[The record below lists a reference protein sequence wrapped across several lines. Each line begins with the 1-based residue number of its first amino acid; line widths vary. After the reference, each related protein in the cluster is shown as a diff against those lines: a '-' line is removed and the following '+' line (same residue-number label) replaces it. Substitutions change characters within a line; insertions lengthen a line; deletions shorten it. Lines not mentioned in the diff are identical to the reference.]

1 VNVTTTGAGGE
12 GIESKEEI
20 VISGGEVIVNASD
33 DAINAAYLKDDNKNW
48 VSGSGN
54 MTITGGYVFACSS
67 GNDGIDTNGD
77 CKIQG
82 GIVYAIG
89 GSNGEMAIDAN
100 TEERKTLYITGGSV
114 FAIGSLENGAQ
125 ISNGTAKQVSTVNK
139 NTWYALYNG
148 STLVG
153 AFKTPNTTTS
163 SQGGGPG
170 GQNSSKIV
178 VYTSSTPSLTS
189 DVSVSGG
196 TEYFAGMANFGCTVS
211 GGQSVSLS
219 NYTSSGGGPGGGRW

>member
-1 VNVTTTGAGGE
+1 MVMLMSALTIVADDYPYLTFETQDGSVKSVSTTSLTLT
-12 GIESKEEI
+12 
-20 VISGGEVIVNASD
+20 ISGNELIVND
-33 DAINAAYLKDDNKNW
+33 
-48 VSGSGN
+48 G
-54 MTITGGYVFACSS
+54 ACSF
-67 GNDGIDTNGD
+67 
-77 CKIQG
+77 QP
-82 GIVYAIG
+82 
-89 GSNGEMAIDAN
+89 
-100 TEERKTLYITGGSV
+100 
-114 FAIGSLENGAQ
+114 
-125 ISNGTAKQVSTVNK
+125 
-139 NTWYALYNG
+139 
-148 STLVG
+148 
-153 AFKTPNTTTS
+153 PNTTTS